1 MWASPCQPGPDW
13 PWLNN
18 VINIPCTS
26 QHKMHIS
33 AHWDR
38 GEASYG
44 AKFDGVQDVTI
55 GVWCGP
61 VTCHETWHHHVVT
74 SSHNTVPGITL
85 SKPRISY
92 FSFNFRFPSPSGSG
106 RLSRVLQPYLPELK
120 LGWKWNIKL
129 KLVSSAIKLPHFL
142 SVVII
147 RTSWGGVLRL

>member
-1 MWASPCQPGPDW
+1 MWASQCQPGPDW

-38 GEASYG
+38 ERGELWSQVWRSPGCDDRCACHVSC
-44 AKFDGVQDVTI
+44 DVTS
-55 GVWCGP
+55 
-61 VTCHETWHHHVVT
+61 HVVT
-74 SSHNTVPGITL
+74 PSHNTVPGITL
-85 SKPRISY
+85 SQLRISY
-92 FSFNFRFPSPSGSG
+92 FSFNFRFPSSGSG

-142 SVVII
+142 SAVII